1 MLSFVPREAKT
12 MKHLFKIQEKIVPE
26 LIKKAEL
33 RYTIL
38 RNIYYN
44 QPIGRRN
51 LANNI
56 DESERQVR
64 NELEFLRSRA
74 WIEITR
80 AGASLTTVGESFLR
94 ELDNYIKEIKNI
106 SSLEKRLKNFLG
118 LEEILV
124 VPGNLG
130 YESLKKEI
138 GRFTARF
145 LKDIIKG
152 GDILAV
158 TGGSTLAE
166 VAEVMQYYDCCNG
179 ELVVVPGRGGL
190 GEDVE
195 IQANTIA
202 AKIAK
207 KLGGKYQLLHIPDN
221 IKEENI
227 DYILNEPSIKRT
239 MNYLKKANILLHGVG
254 SARKMAERRKVSE
267 KKIKELI
274 KKGAIGESF
283 GYYFNRKGEIVHS
296 TTSVGMSLEDLS
308 DIDTVIAV
316 AAGREKAEAIIA
328 AVSPKYQDILI
339 TDEEAAREILK
350 LA

>member
-1 MLSFVPREAKT
+1 
-12 MKHLFKIQEKIVPE
+12 
-26 LIKKAEL
+26 
-33 RYTIL
+33 
-38 RNIYYN
+38 
-44 QPIGRRN
+44 
-51 LANNI
+51 
-56 DESERQVR
+56 
-64 NELEFLRSRA
+64 
-74 WIEITR
+74 
-80 AGASLTTVGESFLR
+80 
-94 ELDNYIKEIKNI
+94 
-106 SSLEKRLKNFLG
+106 
-118 LEEILV
+118 
-124 VPGNLG
+124 
-130 YESLKKEI
+130 
-138 GRFTARF
+138 
-145 LKDIIKG
+145 
-152 GDILAV
+152 
-158 TGGSTLAE
+158 
-166 VAEVMQYYDCCNG
+166 
-179 ELVVVPGRGGL
+179 VPGRGGL